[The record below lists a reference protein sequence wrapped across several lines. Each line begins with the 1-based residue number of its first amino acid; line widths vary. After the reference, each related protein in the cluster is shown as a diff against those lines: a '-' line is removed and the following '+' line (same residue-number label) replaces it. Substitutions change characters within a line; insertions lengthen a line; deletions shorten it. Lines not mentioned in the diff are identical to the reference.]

1 MFPTGGGGGAGPER
15 PGHSVCW
22 VPRGGSRRLT
32 LYQHRSQSLCTNW
45 AFIPPVALLH
55 PDHLLMGLSPRN
67 LACERVRGN
76 LAAPSAH
83 LAQLPCSLEV
93 DSHEQGPGSSHKR
106 GWPLTGS
113 HINTLNKCRTGEM
126 NERLGRAPC
135 SLRVD
140 TRPVAL
146 FLPASLPLSPR
157 LLGVTFLIAV
167 TLLQSWS
174 PKVRK

>member
-1 MFPTGGGGGAGPER
+1 MFPMVGGGGAGPEQ

-32 LYQHRSQSLCTNW
+32 LYQHRSQPLCTNW

-55 PDHLLMGLSPRN
+55 PDHLLMGLPPRN
-67 LACERVRGN
+67 LACEGVRGN

-113 HINTLNKCRTGEM
+113 QINTLNKCRTGEM

-135 SLRVD
+135 SLWVD

-146 FLPASLPLSPR
+146 FLPASLPLSTR